1 MDKEL
6 EELFNSIFVD
16 RKFSKKSINADEVLE
31 EQDIEEL
38 HTIGKQSYDESCK
51 TLKKLIKG
59 RKTSTIPLLYRKA
72 VFFLAYRLCFEGKK
86 IGAQTK
92 LLKDLGLAHNSFSK
106 WELDPVR
113 YFQEKD
119 FDINTVPSLSLKRFG
134 KKNDTLC
141 KEFVKLSSQVSYS
154 SFIDIFTGLATITTS
169 KPKRG
174 VEYINDYD
182 NNVFN
187 FLLVI
192 RDYAEQFKEVC
203 NKVISDFDS
212 KDNDNKTAYMK
223 EVYKQFEKKLRCN
236 NSSHEMKSKSR
247 GLKNLFDFLEEWE
260 EESNRG
266 NKNLRYAID
275 IYKYLEERAELDS
288 LQKFESVCEKMS
300 KDVKKEKERAKI
312 GKTLEYSAKFI
323 STLKEYVDSEIG
335 VNYADGMYEKT
346 FNKKYKNN
354 EDESSSTIQQYKP
367 NKYEADAKKSF
378 ESSIE
383 LAVAYYF
390 YNSFDIYYA
399 SSISGVND
407 ENLSSAKEGLKRV
420 SSYSKRLKKV
430 KILHE
435 DFRDVIRNFN
445 QEQTLLYLDSP
456 YIATAEYEV
465 GFTHTDQIDM
475 INLLKT
481 FKGKWIFS
489 CRASVHNQENKGEEI
504 REKMGTMANYLSLFK
519 ERGYFV
525 IEIPTQGNLELMITN
540 YEFIHENIREFDAFF
555 YKWSTDNDF

>member
-16 RKFSKKSINADEVLE
+16 RKFSKKAINADEVLE

-38 HTIGKQSYDESCK
+38 HTIGKQSYEESCK

-106 WELDPVR
+106 WELEPVR

-192 RDYAEQFKEVC
+192 RDYSEQFEEVC
-203 NKVISDFDS
+203 KKVIDDFSS
-212 KDNDNKTAYMK
+212 KNNENRILYMK
-223 EVYKQFEKKLRCN
+223 EVYERFEKKLQCN
-236 NSSHEMKSKSR
+236 NSSHELKSEAREMIFKFEAI
-247 GLKNLFDFLEEWE
+247 KEWVDA
-260 EESNRG
+260 SNIVS
-266 NKNLRYAID
+266 KKFPYAVD
-275 IYKYLEERAELDS
+275 IYKYLDKQSNLDPIQKLELA
-288 LQKFESVCEKMS
+288 CEKIS
-300 KDVKKEKERAKI
+300 KDVKEEKQSEKI
-312 GKTLEYSAKFI
+312 AKTLEYSANLI
-323 STLKEYVDSEIG
+323 STLKEYVDSEITID
-335 VNYADGMYEKT
+335 YADGMYEKT

-354 EDESSSTIQQYKP
+354 ENKSKTVVQPYDP
-367 NKYEADAKKSF
+367 NKYEADSKQAF

-390 YNSFDIYYA
+390 YNSFDFYGN
-399 SSISGVND
+399 SNKSGVN
-407 ENLSSAKEGLKRV
+407 EKKLSSAEEGLKKI
-420 SSYSKRLKKV
+420 SGYSKRLKKV

-435 DFRDVIRNFN
+435 DFRDIIRNFN
-445 QEQTLLYLDSP
+445 QKQTLLYLDSP
-456 YIATAEYEV
+456 YISTAEYEV
-465 GFTHTDQIDM
+465 GFTHKDQIDM

-489 CRASVHNQENKGEEI
+489 CRASIRNQKNKGEEV
-504 REKMGTMANYLSLFK
+504 REKMRIIAPYLSLFK
-519 ERGYFV
+519 EQGYFV
-525 IEIPTQGNLELMITN
+525 IEIQTQGNLELMITN
-540 YEFIHENIREFDAFF
+540 YEFIHENIKEFDEFF
-555 YKWSTDNDF
+555 YEWSGNDC